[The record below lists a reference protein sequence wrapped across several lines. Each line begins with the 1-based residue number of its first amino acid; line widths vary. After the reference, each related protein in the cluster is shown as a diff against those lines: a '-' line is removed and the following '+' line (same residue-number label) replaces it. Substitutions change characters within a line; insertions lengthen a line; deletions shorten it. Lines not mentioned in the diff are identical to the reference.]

1 MFLTGEANLW
11 LILKLDYPTG
21 KEKGEIGRVGG
32 RENGVG
38 AGRRREEER

>member
-21 KEKGEIGRVGG
+21 KEKGERG

-38 AGRRREEER
+38 AGRRREEERER